1 VTSPTLG
8 RRWLIAGLVSAI
20 ALLVGSGVAVA
31 AWSGGAGGAG
41 PGATASA
48 PDLPGTVVHVAAGD
62 MGGRMMGQGQG
73 QGQGQGRRQGMA
85 RGVMFV
91 RADQTTVPAG
101 TVSLLVTNT
110 GTRDHELVV
119 LPLDGDQPAGART
132 IGADNRVDE
141 TGSLGEAS
149 RSGGEGAGEGIA
161 QGTSGWVTLTL
172 PPGRYEL
179 LCNLPGHYAA
189 GMYTELTVA

>member
-1 VTSPTLG
+1 VTSPRLG

-20 ALLVGSGVAVA
+20 ALLVGSGVVAA
-31 AWSGGAGGAG
+31 AWSGGVGGAAA
-41 PGATASA
+41 GATASA
-48 PDLPGTVVHVAAGD
+48 PDLPGTVVHVAVGD
-62 MGGRMMGQGQG
+62 MGGRMMGQG
-73 QGQGQGRRQGMA
+73 RGMA
-85 RGVMFV
+85 RGVMSM

-101 TVSLLVTNT
+101 TVSFVVTNT

-119 LPLDGDQPAGART
+119 LPIDGDQPAGART

>member
-1 VTSPTLG
+1 MTSPRLG

-20 ALLVGSGVAVA
+20 ALLVGSGVVVA
-31 AWSGGAGGAG
+31 AWSGGVGGAG
-41 PGATASA
+41 AGATASA
-48 PDLPGTVVHVAAGD
+48 PALPGTVVRVAVGD

-73 QGQGQGRRQGMA
+73 QGRGMA
-85 RGVMFV
+85 RGVMSM

-101 TVSLLVTNT
+101 TVSFVVTNT

-119 LPLDGDQPAGART
+119 LPIDGDQPAGART

-161 QGTSGWVTLTL
+161 QGASGWVTLTL